1 MLMYT
6 ELPVAR
12 ESATITCVLVETQG
26 EWKSCMLGKRE
37 GFWYALIVAVG
48 KVS

>member
-12 ESATITCVLVETQG
+12 ELAAITCVSVETQN
-26 EWKSCMLGKRE
+26 EWKSGMLEKRE
-37 GFWYALIVAVG
+37 GFWYPLIVAVG